1 MLLHFF
7 RLNFEVLTEVERHEK
22 DNSMK
27 FIPSAVKDLSDQF
40 CGFFALVPCSV
51 DAPYQGKDFE
61 DRHER
66 KLWSYGRTTARQKYL

>member
-40 CGFFALVPCSV
+40 CGFFCISSLQCRCSL
-51 DAPYQGKDFE
+51 PREG
-61 DRHER
+61 
-66 KLWSYGRTTARQKYL
+66 L